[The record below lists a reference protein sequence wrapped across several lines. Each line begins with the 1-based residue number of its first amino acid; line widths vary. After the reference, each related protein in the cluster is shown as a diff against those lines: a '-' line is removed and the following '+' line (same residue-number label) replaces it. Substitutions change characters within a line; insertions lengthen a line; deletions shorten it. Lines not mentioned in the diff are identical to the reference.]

1 MKRVL
6 MKALP
11 LLLFLTLALAGC
23 ARSAASP
30 EAAASAKPWPTHEPG
45 ATPYVHTMSETAPVP
60 EPQEEEVFETMEDL
74 WDSIYERFGHFYS
87 KKDELEMFQEL
98 PQNEPYSFV
107 PHSPRDVLNEG
118 EAMRTAKL
126 FAALEGVDARV
137 IAMHQIVDGLDDW
150 GFMTVLTMTPA
161 RLFELSEQV
170 DEMYMFEQFY
180 PSVEKR
186 FDIAYWPDGLCKE
199 TEELLQGLEV
209 RGCLYF
215 EPETLEALK
224 DVDPGEVLDFAL
236 TELTP
241 SGWSEDGQQML
252 WVLRDRELEGLALY
266 WREGSSAVGSLCV
279 ASMSMQ
285 QLSVLSDT
293 LPGRYLVRLADE
305 TVLNGYDGAVR
316 LTPDGQEVTE
326 P

>member
-1 MKRVL
+1 MHPRL
-6 MKALP
+6 TKAIP
-11 LLLFLTLALAGC
+11 FLLLLLLILTGC
-23 ARSAASP
+23 AQGRT
-30 EAAASAKPWPTHEPG
+30 AAAPSAKPWPTHAPD
-45 ATPYVHTMSETAPVP
+45 ATPYVLTMSETAAP
-60 EPQEEEVFETMEDL
+60 EPAEGETFESMEAL
-74 WDSIYERFGHFYS
+74 WDSIYERFGHFYARQ
-87 KKDELEMFQEL
+87 DELELFRNWDQDSV
-98 PQNEPYSFV
+98 YSFV
-107 PHSPRDVLNEG
+107 PHSPRFVLDEG
-118 EAMRTAKL
+118 EAMRMAKL
-126 FAALEGVDARV
+126 FDALDGVDARV

-186 FDIAYWPDGLCKE
+186 FEISYWPDGRCKE

-215 EPETLEALK
+215 EPETLKALN
-224 DVDPGEVLDFAL
+224 DVDPSEVKDFAL
-236 TELTP
+236 KEFSP
-241 SGWSEDGQQML
+241 SGWSEDGQQLL
-252 WVLRDRELEGLALY
+252 WILRGRELEGLALY
-266 WREGSSAVGSLCV
+266 WRVGSSESLCV
-279 ASMSMQ
+279 ASLTMR
-285 QLSVLSDT
+285 QLSVLGDA

-305 TVLNGYDGAVR
+305 TVLNGYDGAIR